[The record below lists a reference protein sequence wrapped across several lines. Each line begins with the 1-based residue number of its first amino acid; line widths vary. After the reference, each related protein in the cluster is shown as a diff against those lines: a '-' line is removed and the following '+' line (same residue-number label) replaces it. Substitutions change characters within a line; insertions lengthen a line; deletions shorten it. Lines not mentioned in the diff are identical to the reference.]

1 MKIDYKNYHVFAWTK
16 KQLERKYPKDILDKH
31 EKVLAY
37 LYQNGYDVSCDS
49 LEDIEEQFS
58 LYNNFETVEDFQEMM
73 SHSGV
78 NIDGTVGKKIV
89 AEEFYDIIRDTT
101 FVRREDADNPV
112 IIKTFATSNWSGIG
126 RMIERLLAVFESSDA
141 EIKAAVSSIENVKD
155 IIERIDTLEEKYDS
169 GLKVISWIKARE
181 LSNVIYSA
189 YIKMSKVKTDEIN
202 ISKASNIN
210 DEIYGGI
217 GGYNPQTGE
226 IKCIIGSA
234 VWELKAMKNTATKV
248 KMRTVAAKIL
258 EDCLTEQPDDDD
270 GIKFLA
276 RWYAGKESDD
286 EYARRAIVTSLCFG
300 ILSLLS
306 LKHNLSFIAD
316 SRNSERADAIYSEF
330 KKILEYC
337 GIEKEYLL

>member
-16 KQLERKYPKDILDKH
+16 KQLEKKYPKDVLDKH
-31 EKVLAY
+31 EKILAY
-37 LYQNGYDVSCDS
+37 LYQNGYEVNCDT
-49 LEDIEEQFS
+49 LEDIEEQLS
-58 LYNNFETVEDFQEMM
+58 LYNNFETTDDFQELV
-73 SHSGV
+73 SNGSAGV
-78 NIDGTVGKKIV
+78 DGSVGKKIV
-89 AEEFYDIIRDTT
+89 AEELYDIIKDTS
-101 FVRREDADNPV
+101 FVRREGADNPV
-112 IIKTFATSNWSGIG
+112 AIKTFATSNWSGIG
-126 RMIERLLAVFESSDA
+126 RMVERLLTMFDSEDS
-141 EIKAAVSSIENVKD
+141 EITAAIKSIENSNN
-155 IIERIDTLEEKYDS
+155 IIERIEQLEEKYDD

-181 LSNVIYSA
+181 LSDIIYSA
-189 YIKMSKVKTDEIN
+189 YIKLSKVKTDEIN

-258 EDCLTEQPDDDD
+258 EDDIAERPDDDD

-306 LKHNLSFIAD
+306 LKHNLSFIED